1 MIELEENTLYFKFD
15 KNKLIENF
23 NSYSKLGTIYYPIKT
38 NSNQHVLE
46 ELIRVNSG
54 FLVTT
59 LNNFEL
65 LKETNIDIAKVCI
78 INVLA
83 EKETIKYYYDN
94 GVRFFTFDNMNALLD
109 FSKYADL
116 SKTKIVVR
124 LSTMQIFED
133 KFTHLGANLE
143 ETLEMISFLK
153 DKCSEYGISFYIQND
168 LKQQENVLQSIFN
181 YIVDNYSNL
190 GLKFAN
196 VGGINLESQDSEEIL
211 NKLKSTLHLEEC
223 IVEIGRD
230 LVQNCMEVET
240 RIIREK
246 TINNKKVVIIKN
258 GIYSGFFHTIL
269 YNKKFQMC
277 LKLKN
282 GKEVNMTHERSA
294 SNNFEFFLCGGSSES
309 GDKIGTM
316 YINDKYQEELVEGA
330 TIILKNAGAYFEEFF
345 MAYGNDLKCIINSK

>member
-1 MIELEENTLYFKFD
+1 MIELEENNLYFKFD

-59 LNNFEL
+59 LSNFET
-65 LKETNIDIAKVCI
+65 LKNFNVDMSKVCI

-94 GVRFFTFDNMNALLD
+94 GVRFFTFDNINSLIE

-116 SKTKIVVR
+116 SKVKIVIR
-124 LSTMQIFED
+124 LSIMQIFED

-153 DKCSEYGISFYIQND
+153 DKCSEYGIEFYIQND
-168 LKQQENVLQSIFN
+168 LKQKENVLENIFK
-181 YIVDNYSNL
+181 YIVKKYCDL
-190 GLKFAN
+190 GIKFAS
-196 VGGINLESQDSEEIL
+196 VGGINLENKNCEEIL
-211 NKLKSTLHLEEC
+211 NDFKSTLKLEEL
-223 IVEIGRD
+223 IIEIGRD
-230 LVQNCMEVET
+230 LVQDCMEMGT

-246 TINNKKVVIIKN
+246 SINNQKVIIIKN
-258 GIYSGFFHTIL
+258 GIYSGFFHAIL

-277 LKLKN
+277 LKLKD
-282 GKEVNMTHERSA
+282 GKEVNMTPERLD
-294 SNNFEFFLCGGSSES
+294 SNDFEFFLCGGSSES

-316 YINDKYQEELVEGA
+316 YINDKYQDELIEGA
-330 TIILKNAGAYFEEFF
+330 TIIVKNAGAYFEEFF
-345 MAYGNDLKCIINSK
+345 MAYGNDLKCIINKK